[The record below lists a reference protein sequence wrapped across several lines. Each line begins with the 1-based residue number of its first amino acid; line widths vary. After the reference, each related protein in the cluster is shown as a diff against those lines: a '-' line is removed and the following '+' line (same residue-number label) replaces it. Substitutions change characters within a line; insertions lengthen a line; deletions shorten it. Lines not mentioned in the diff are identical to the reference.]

1 MEERWTPWR
10 LALTGK
16 RPIGSHKF
24 SENFQLSK
32 CRITELYSFFCRL
45 VHLDLK
51 GAPPR
56 VCYFEKVCY
65 SNKQSFC
72 LHSVS
77 LSDNNV
83 IKWQL
88 SLWHSTF
95 FIACQLL
102 SILVFLYD
110 QYFFIYNKH
119 LHPKMLL
126 YTLQFSVC
134 IYVCHACARAYACVW
149 YVCVCVEVIL
159 FN

>member
-95 FIACQLL
+95 FVACQLL
-102 SILVFLYD
+102 SILVFSYD
-110 QYFFIYNKH
+110 QYFFIYIKH

-126 YTLQFSVC
+126 LPYNLVC
-134 IYVCHACARAYACVW
+134 VYIHVRVCVCARARIYI
-149 YVCVCVEVIL
+149 YI
-159 FN
+159 